1 MLGKFRDFKTHE
13 TPSHKAGV
21 VIAYDGKILVAH
33 ATNSSWKDRSLGIPK
48 GSIEYGENERE
59 AAARELY
66 EELGI
71 QVDPNSLGAS
81 NSLTIF
87 SSTGKAVG
95 TLTYF
100 TLKINSLKEIGLDS
114 LVVPRDKLQIKE
126 VDWAGFISISELYKK
141 LYSSQL
147 IILDRLQG

>member
-13 TPSHKAGV
+13 VPSHKAGV
-21 VIAYDGKILVAH
+21 AIVYDGKVLVAH